1 MEDIKISLAE
11 VTSCAGS
18 IRNLN
23 QRMFESLQSIKREM
37 SSLDGAWMSES
48 GETIRARFMTFA
60 NRFENQKE
68 LINAYSTFLDFT
80 VSSYDSLETTINSN
94 ATSF

>member
-11 VTSCAGS
+11 VTACANA

-23 QRMFESLQSIKREM
+23 QRMFESLQNIKKEM
-37 SSLDGAWMSES
+37 NSLDIAWMSES
-48 GETIRARFMTFA
+48 GDTIRARFNTFA
-60 NRFENQKE
+60 NRFETQKE
-68 LINAYSTFLDFT
+68 LINAYGTFLDFT